1 MQNKRSNCDRQ
12 NIWRRDKAWLG
23 GRGWLLWK
31 SHLESGGTWDE
42 RHRPTVG
49 LTAGFGLRGG
59 ERAGWKLA
67 PRQVESQPSKGW
79 GAPRTLGNVILV
91 VAWTKGKYRGAAGD
105 QLGQGTNPTKRPW
118 QLRPAL
124 AEWEEAIRLGM
135 QGNIFYFYIYTHI
148 CVLMGL
154 VLLFKWESSHVYE
167 RHRSLLFN

>member
-1 MQNKRSNCDRQ
+1 MTGKTSGEGIKHDLVVG
-12 NIWRRDKAWLG
+12 DDFSEKATLNQVEPGTRGTDPQW
-23 GRGWLLWK
+23 GWLLG
-31 SHLESGGTWDE
+31 SASGE
-42 RHRPTVG
+42 AREHK
-49 LTAGFGLRGG
+49 
-59 ERAGWKLA
+59 GWKLA

-135 QGNIFYFYIYTHI
+135 QENIFYFYIYTHI
-148 CVLMGL
+148 CVC
-154 VLLFKWESSHVYE
+154 
-167 RHRSLLFN
+167 

>member
-1 MQNKRSNCDRQ
+1 MTWWSGMTSLKKPPWIRWNRG
-12 NIWRRDKAWLG
+12 RRGTDPQW
-23 GRGWLLWK
+23 GWLLG
-31 SHLESGGTWDE
+31 SASGE
-42 RHRPTVG
+42 AREH
-49 LTAGFGLRGG
+49 
-59 ERAGWKLA
+59 EGWKLA

-118 QLRPAL
+118 QLRPAS

-135 QGNIFYFYIYTHI
+135 QENIFYFYIYTHI